1 MPTVKEEEISQ
12 VVALAQPEEK
22 KKSALISYLEGLSGT
37 TLEPAIGLIGEALPK
52 SLGEYAATSLLP
64 GMQAARLGT
73 SLVSGGIQAQ
83 AGELQKGSLNPF
95 APLEQQGHTLAG
107 VTPIV
112 GPAAAQIGE
121 TIGRGELA
129 RAAGQMTGIFA
140 TLAIPFGKSVFKK
153 PTAIESIAESTL
165 KTIKPSKQVRVKVQQ
180 SLPDALGDPAFELS
194 ATKPIESLADLIGT
208 TKKAR
213 ISVGKEINSELAKG
227 GQARIEIDGTALVD
241 EAGKSIPRGTRI
253 AHSTEVNR
261 VLRGAKREIG
271 RSLTLEEAEAIRQSL
286 NDELGAF
293 FRQSPQK
300 MGESQNVPPIAFK
313 LGLRNAL
320 AEVIETRLES
330 LGSSLKPLRKRYSN
344 LKALENAANERYVS
358 EITAEYPE
366 FFKFQSLD
374 TLTAGSAIAAFASGE
389 PTLALNLLKV
399 VASRRLIDIISGKL
413 RTPDFRIKRAFSGYG
428 KKSIGKPLVTPT
440 RAALAY
446 LAGQEESLEEEK

>member
-12 VVALAQPEEK
+12 VVEVSQPEK
-22 KKSALISYLEGLSGT
+22 KKSALISYLGGLSET

-52 SLGEYAATSLLP
+52 SFGEFAATSLLP
-64 GMQAARLGT
+64 GMQAARLGA
-73 SLVSGGIQAQ
+73 SLVKGGIQAQ
-83 AGELQKGSLNPF
+83 ASELQKGSLNPF

-121 TIGRGELA
+121 TVGRGEYA
-129 RAAGQMTGIFA
+129 KAAGQMTGILA

-153 PTAIESIAESTL
+153 PAAIESIAETTL

-180 SLPDALGDPAFELS
+180 SLPEALTDPAFES
-194 ATKPIESLADLIGT
+194 AASKPIESLADLIST
-208 TKKAR
+208 AKKAR
-213 ISVGKEINSELAKG
+213 ISVGNEMNSVMAKG
-227 GQARIEIDGTALVD
+227 GQAGIEIDGTIIVD
-241 EAGKSIPRGTRI
+241 EAGKAIPRGTRI

-271 RSLTLEEAEAIRQSL
+271 KPLSLEEAEAIRQSL

-313 LGLRNAL
+313 LGLRNSL
-320 AEVIETRLES
+320 AEAIETKLES
-330 LGSSLKPLRKRYSN
+330 LGSNLKPLRKRYSN
-344 LKALENAANERYVS
+344 LKALENAANERYVL

-389 PTLALNLLKV
+389 PTLALSLLEIV
-399 VASRRLIDIISGKL
+399 GSRRLIDIISGKL
-413 RTPDFRIKRAFSGYG
+413 RKPDFRIKRAFSGYG

-446 LAGQEESLEEEK
+446 LAGQEESPEEEK